1 MRKTADAVII
11 GGGAIGTSVLYHLT
25 RLGLRDV
32 VLLEEGE
39 LSSGSSGD
47 SAAIVRQHYSNEV
60 SIRLVKKSL
69 EIFQRFP
76 EEFDGANVFT
86 ATGWLFLCPP
96 EVAAIFSDN
105 MAQLRRLGVR
115 TWEVSVDEAAEML
128 PGLNPEGIGW
138 VAFEPDSGH
147 ADPHAMANAFAG
159 KATESGAEVYLHTSA
174 TDIEIS
180 NGRVG
185 GVVTSQG
192 EVSTPIVVNA
202 AGPWA
207 REIGRWAGLDLPLD
221 ISREQDIVVRA
232 PTGAPPLGRVVSNM
246 VDRTYLRPL
255 ADGTILVGT
264 GHPKENEPTDPD
276 SYSRDADPDF
286 VEDVSRRLAHR
297 FPRYVCSE
305 VVASWAGLYTI
316 TPD

>member
-32 VLLEEGE
+32 VLLEKGE

-69 EIFQRFP
+69 EVFQRFP

-86 ATGWLFLCPP
+86 ATGWFFLCPP

-174 TDIEIS
+174 TDFEIS

-185 GVVTSQG
+185 GVRSG
-192 EVSTPIVVNA
+192 SGNLNRGISGIA
-202 AGPWA
+202 A
-207 REIGRWAGLDLPLD
+207 
-221 ISREQDIVVRA
+221 
-232 PTGAPPLGRVVSNM
+232 
-246 VDRTYLRPL
+246 
-255 ADGTILVGT
+255 
-264 GHPKENEPTDPD
+264 
-276 SYSRDADPDF
+276 
-286 VEDVSRRLAHR
+286 
-297 FPRYVCSE
+297 
-305 VVASWAGLYTI
+305 
-316 TPD
+316 